1 MYLELSK
8 LKDEMSHIRTKS
20 RGKPDYF
27 AKQVIYPGDREFSLA
42 PPQKKDEQR
51 YQQNSNNQSVRSSTI
66 FDYSSGLPLFN
77 GAPQN
82 VQSARNSR
90 NRLIFYNP
98 PSQDNLIPAQRPPFT
113 NRRSPNFQMQ
123 SSQGL
128 NLFPINEQEFA
139 PLSGSM
145 CYLPKIQNMRN

>member
-1 MYLELSK
+1 MKCAYFDLGCKIEVLRRNYTDHLKEESFSHSILFIEGQKVKNREIDELKVDIQTLKRDYDVEIKSMYLELSK

-77 GAPQN
+77 GAP
-82 VQSARNSR
+82 
-90 NRLIFYNP
+90 
-98 PSQDNLIPAQRPPFT
+98 
-113 NRRSPNFQMQ
+113 
-123 SSQGL
+123 
-128 NLFPINEQEFA
+128 
-139 PLSGSM
+139 
-145 CYLPKIQNMRN
+145 